1 MITMM
6 GSMGTYM
13 KNLKL
18 QTQFQIKQDRGELG
32 SHKSLEDYINITNAK
47 DLPGHEND
55 KDREKL
61 SGIKNKLLQGGKLTL
76 RIGEGNVDI
85 PLEGLVPVES

>member
-32 SHKSLEDYINITNAK
+32 SHK
-47 DLPGHEND
+47 
-55 KDREKL
+55 
-61 SGIKNKLLQGGKLTL
+61 
-76 RIGEGNVDI
+76 
-85 PLEGLVPVES
+85 